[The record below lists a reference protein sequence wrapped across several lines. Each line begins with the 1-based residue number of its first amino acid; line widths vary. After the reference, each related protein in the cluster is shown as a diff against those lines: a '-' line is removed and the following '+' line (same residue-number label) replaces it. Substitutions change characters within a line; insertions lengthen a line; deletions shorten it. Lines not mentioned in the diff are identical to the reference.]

1 MSATYNASDWE
12 VSGYMDGGVGAG
24 IAGGYWTFIFRSRAA
39 NYAGLYGFAGGGLGF
54 GGRGGSVSLPEFG
67 GEAAHYSYTRIDC
80 NRIFS
85 ANDLDGCYGR
95 LTTAGA
101 GAGAGYGLC
110 SISAVNMGGSL
121 FSSQD
126 VNGPGFTAGASA
138 MTTMG
143 IWARITVLSFS
154 MT

>member
-1 MSATYNASDWE
+1 
-12 VSGYMDGGVGAG
+12 
-24 IAGGYWTFIFRSRAA
+24 
-39 NYAGLYGFAGGGLGF
+39 
-54 GGRGGSVSLPEFG
+54 EFG
-67 GEAAHYSYTRIDC
+67 GEAAHYSYTRIAC

-101 GAGAGYGLC
+101 GAGGGYGLC

-126 VNGPGFTAGASA
+126 VNGPAFTAGASA

-143 IWARITVLSFS
+143 IWARVTVLSYS
-154 MT
+154 MS